1 MRRTIV
7 LMAVVGALALAAVG
21 CGPSAE
27 QVDFHEWSSGQDFRS
42 GAAEGTDVVGDG
54 IRIGDP
60 VGTVQHPSP
69 DGGTRDYDYARWTS
83 PPHRTGFAATQLVTS
98 WNASTPPGTWVQVE
112 MRGRTTGGADTGW
125 YVMGRW
131 ASGDADIHRTSVGG
145 QSDAHGTVNVD
156 TFTANPGEELAGYRL
171 RVTLHRAAGTSA
183 SPSVSMVGAMTSAVP
198 DRFEVPAS
206 EPGARGVE
214 LAVPR
219 YSQNIH
225 KGHFPEY
232 GGGGEAWCSPA
243 STEMVVE
250 YWGKRPSEQD
260 LAWIGA
266 DHPDRTVDHA
276 ARQTFDHAYDGTGN
290 WSFNVAYAATH
301 GLKAHVTRLR
311 SLTEAEEYIRR
322 GIPLITSQS
331 FRADEL
337 DGAGYGTEGHILV
350 VVGFTEDGDVVVN
363 DPASS
368 DDPSVRNVYPRRQFE
383 NVWLRT
389 KRHDADGEVASGS
402 GGIAYVITPP
412 GHAF

>member
-1 MRRTIV
+1 MLV
-7 LMAVVGALALAAVG
+7 AVVGALALAAVG
-21 CGPSAE
+21 CGPPAE
-27 QVDFHEWSSGQDFRS
+27 QADVDFHEWSSGPDFRS
-42 GAAEGTDVVGDG
+42 GAAEGTGAAGDG
-54 IRIGDP
+54 IRIGSP
-60 VGTVQHPSP
+60 VGTVEHPSP
-69 DGGTRDYDYARWTS
+69 DGGSREYDYARWTS
-83 PPHRTGFAATQLVTS
+83 PPHRIGFAATQLVAS

-112 MRGRTTGGADTGW
+112 MRGRTGGGAETGW

-131 ASGDADIHRTSVGG
+131 AAGDADIHRTSVDG
-145 QSDAHGTVNVD
+145 QSGAHGAVNVD
-156 TFTANPGEELAGYRL
+156 TFTASPGESLAEYQL

-183 SPSVSMVGAMTSAVP
+183 SPSLSMVGAMASAVP

-206 EPGARGVE
+206 EPGVRGVE
-214 LAVPR
+214 LPVPR

-250 YWGKRPSEQD
+250 YWGRHPSEQD
-260 LAWIGA
+260 LAWIA
-266 DHPDRTVDHA
+266 PEHPDRVVDHA

-311 SLTEAEEYIRR
+311 SLTEAEQYIRG

-337 DGAGYGTEGHILV
+337 DGAGYGTEGHIMVL
-350 VVGFTEDGDVVVN
+350 VGFTADGDVVVN

-368 DDPSVRNVYPRRQFE
+368 DDAAVRNVYPRRQFE
-383 NVWLRT
+383 NIWLRT
-389 KRHDADGEVASGS
+389 KRRDAGGEVAGGS